1 MHRMRSIVAG
11 VFIAG
16 AVSALTPTSALA
28 VPITTPTGLNPGDQY
43 RLAFITSE
51 AHTATSGEIADYNAF
66 VDGLGDSAFPSL
78 DTTWTAIASTS
89 TVDARDN
96 TGTNPGS
103 STGVPIYLLDGESK
117 IADNNA
123 DLWDGDI
130 DHALN
135 INEAGNVVG
144 VLVWTGTNS
153 SGVKVT
159 SPFHPLGGGFPTAA
173 GSGAATNSQ
182 WVFAGGFDP
191 SNNNSLTLYALSGV
205 LTVPDVTPVPE
216 PATLLLLGSGLT
228 TLGFTTWKRKR
239 TRRE

>member
-43 RLAFITSE
+43 RLVFITSQ
-51 AHTATSGEIADYNAF
+51 AHNATSGDITVYNTF

-78 DTTWTAIASTS
+78 ATTWTAIASTS
-89 TVDARDN
+89 SVDARDN
-96 TGTNPGS
+96 TGTNSPG
-103 STGVPIYLLDGESK
+103 GVPIYLLDGKSK
-117 IADNNA
+117 IADDYA

-135 INEAGNVVG
+135 INEAGNVAG
-144 VLVWTGTNS
+144 VLAWTGTDG
-153 SGVKVT
+153 SGVKLALQNV
-159 SPFHPLGGGFPTAA
+159 HPLGGGVFTGG

-182 WVFAGGFDP
+182 WVSAGGFDP
-191 SNNNSLTLYALSGV
+191 SNNNPMPLYALSGV

-228 TLGFTTWKRKR
+228 TLGVTTWKRKR